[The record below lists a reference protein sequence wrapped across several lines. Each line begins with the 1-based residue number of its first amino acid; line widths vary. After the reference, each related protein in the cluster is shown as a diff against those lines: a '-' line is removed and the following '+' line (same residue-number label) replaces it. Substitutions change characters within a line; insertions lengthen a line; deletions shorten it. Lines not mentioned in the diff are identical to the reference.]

1 MFFFFFLFF
10 CFFLF
15 LFFFCLQN
23 EGKWGEVGD
32 KIIVLESFP
41 DVGRAA
47 LVIKPKYRPKEGELT
62 YRILYRDGFYRPKG
76 KYNAE

>member
-1 MFFFFFLFF
+1 MFV
-10 CFFLF
+10 C
-15 LFFFCLQN
+15 FFFCLQN

-62 YRILYRDGFYRPKG
+62 YRILYRDGFYRPKV